1 MEQQTQIC
9 LTVIVENIFQQEV
22 MPQPAVQSLVCTSVN
37 FLSWLIIFIFP
48 NQTPYN
54 QLKEIFIFLDCTG
67 PFEVGFRTDATRD
80 ANADGTDVSRGV
92 CLEYVQLPCGSVCG
106 NP

>member
-37 FLSWLIIFIFP
+37 FLSWLILFIKLRIKRF
-48 NQTPYN
+48 TYGYEKS
-54 QLKEIFIFLDCTG
+54 LFLDCTG

>member
-1 MEQQTQIC
+1 MFNRYCGEYFSTRSDATASCAIIGMYLGQFTFLINSFYFSESNA
-9 LTVIVENIFQQEV
+9 LHTVERN
-22 MPQPAVQSLVCTSVN
+22 L
-37 FLSWLIIFIFP
+37 
-48 NQTPYN
+48 Y
-54 QLKEIFIFLDCTG
+54 FLDCTG